1 MDECASN
8 NPCGVGAECV
18 NMGGSFACICPK
30 GFMLE
35 QTQQHQVQ
43 TDSETESETENEIKQ
58 LSSGGYGNAFN
69 ILYHTDDDDDADADV
84 DNNVGNTAL
93 STRRGGVSASKATGA
108 GLACI
113 DVDECSLANGAA
125 KCGTNAKCINFP
137 GSYRCLC
144 PSGFQ
149 GQGYLHC
156 ES

>member
-8 NPCGVGAECV
+8 NPCGMGAECV
-18 NMGGSFACICPK
+18 NRGGSFACICPS
-30 GFMLE
+30 GFVLE
-35 QTQQHQVQ
+35 NSAELQIEQNQNFSSLYANALNNFYRAVV
-43 TDSETESETENEIKQ
+43 DDIDGPSEN
-58 LSSGGYGNAFN
+58 
-69 ILYHTDDDDDADADV
+69 DV
-84 DNNVGNTAL
+84 SNTAL
-93 STRRGGVSASKATGA
+93 STISNAKTGA

-113 DVDECSLANGAA
+113 DVDECNMPSGAA

>member
-1 MDECASN
+1 M
-8 NPCGVGAECV
+8 GAECV
-18 NMGGSFACICPK
+18 NMGGSFVCRCPP

-35 QTQQHQVQ
+35 NFAYDFHNTTTTATQLQQYTTPTLAT
-43 TDSETESETENEIKQ
+43 TDLERQ
-58 LSSGGYGNAFN
+58 
-69 ILYHTDDDDDADADV
+69 
-84 DNNVGNTAL
+84 AL
-93 STRRGGVSASKATGA
+93 FVAKTGA

-113 DVDECSLANGAA
+113 DVDECNMNDGIAR
-125 KCGTNAKCINFP
+125 CGTNAKCINFP

>member
-1 MDECASN
+1 
-8 NPCGVGAECV
+8 
-18 NMGGSFACICPK
+18 MGGSFACRCPP

-35 QTQQHQVQ
+35 NNPFDVRNTTIATIETLYNTPTTILDNTYTNRE
-43 TDSETESETENEIKQ
+43 TDQ
-58 LSSGGYGNAFN
+58 D
-69 ILYHTDDDDDADADV
+69 H
-84 DNNVGNTAL
+84 TAL
-93 STRRGGVSASKATGA
+93 LVAKTGA

-113 DVDECSLANGAA
+113 DIDECNMSDGVA

>member
-1 MDECASN
+1 MASGFVSSFLFVQNVAIDSLHYYWNCYCHYGCYCDCSYCA
-8 NPCGVGAECV
+8 
-18 NMGGSFACICPK
+18 
-30 GFMLE
+30 
-35 QTQQHQVQ
+35 
-43 TDSETESETENEIKQ
+43 
-58 LSSGGYGNAFN
+58 
-69 ILYHTDDDDDADADV
+69 DDDDDADADV